1 MKNFFTSVLVAFTIF
16 LGACQPHAMSRDA
29 SKVANSD
36 ELFGIWV
43 VETIS
48 ERPVIDGSPARI
60 QFGTDGAINGN
71 ASCNRFFGD
80 YTYEDGRLTINP
92 LGSTRMMC
100 LPTLMEQE
108 TRLLEFLPT
117 ASSASIENGVLIL
130 RDAKGRLIIQASV
143 EDTNDNN
150 P

>member
-1 MKNFFTSVLVAFTIF
+1 MKNLSTSVLVAFTIF
-16 LGACQPHAMSRDA
+16 LSACQPHAMSRDA
-29 SKVANSD
+29 TEVADSD

-43 VETIS
+43 VEYIS

-60 QFGTDGAINGN
+60 QFGADGAINGN

-80 YTYEDGRLTINP
+80 YTYQEGRLTINP

-100 LPTLMEQE
+100 LPSLMEQE

-117 ASSASIENGVLIL
+117 ARSASIENGLLIL
-130 RDAKGRLIIQASV
+130 RDANGRLIIQASV
-143 EDTNDNN
+143 EEAKSNN
-150 P
+150 R